1 MPIYQFLWQARLPNH
16 SEECMRHPRAATRNT
31 FLGSLALLASFS
43 TPAFAL
49 DLAGLSNRNELLL
62 FSDTA
67 PGKVKTLTITGV
79 EGKLLGIDVRPADG
93 KLYALAHDGAV
104 YTIDTASGTASRK
117 TKLSVSLET
126 IDYLVVD
133 FNPQADRMRVIGS
146 SGQNLRANVDTG
158 QTLVDGKLAYRPT
171 DRNAGK
177 PMGVYAGAYINSF
190 AGATQTQLF
199 EIDSLNGTYIVQDPP
214 NDGVLRTVGP
224 TGLKPGEIVEAI
236 DIYTDASDN
245 YVGFAVAGGK
255 LYRFDVGTG
264 KMGKARTIGN
274 GKLSLIDIAVLT
286 PRR

>member
-1 MPIYQFLWQARLPNH
+1 MSRIT
-16 SEECMRHPRAATRNT
+16 AARNT
-31 FLGSLALLASFS
+31 TLGCLGLFVAIGS
-43 TPAFAL
+43 PAFAL
-49 DLAGLSNRNELLL
+49 DMAALNGRNELLL

-67 PGKVKTLTITGV
+67 PGKAKALAITGV

-93 KLYALAHDGAV
+93 KLYALAHDGTL
-104 YTIDTASGTASRK
+104 YTIDTASGAATRK
-117 TKLSVSLET
+117 AKLSVPLDS

-158 QTLVDGKLAYRPT
+158 QTLVDGKLAYRPA

-177 PMGVYAGAYINSF
+177 AMGVYAGAYINSF

-199 EIDSLNGTYIVQDPP
+199 DIDSMNGTYIVQDPP

-224 TGLKPGEIVEAI
+224 TGLRPGTIVEAI
-236 DIYTDASDN
+236 DIYTDARDN
-245 YVGFAVAGGK
+245 YMGFAVADGMM
-255 LYRFDVGTG
+255 YRFDVGTG
-264 KMGKARTIGN
+264 KMGRGSLIGS
-274 GKLSLIDIAVLT
+274 GKMSIIDIAVLT